1 MEDGRPN
8 HAVSKPLA
16 SALFFCLLAPQACAQ
31 PRPAVVVP
39 FELRG
44 DVVLVQAS
52 VNGTGALLIL
62 DTGSGVSVVDS
73 ALAHEAG
80 LAMNGPRVTVAG
92 NRSTSMQLGTA
103 KSVRVGRAELS
114 DILIAPVSFSAV
126 QERMGYDVR
135 GSIGYELFQR
145 YVVAIDF
152 DARTLTLRDPR
163 EFSYTGSGVVLPVRV
178 ENRHPVADVSVVTR
192 SHGTIVARMVLD
204 LGSSSYALRFATDY
218 ARAHGLADDTT
229 TIAGPFGAGVDGVTE
244 GQLLRFPQLRIG
256 ALTIERPSAA
266 LSHEETGAFGAGAQA
281 DGTVGMPVF
290 KRTRMII
297 DYSRSR
303 VIFEPTGRLDMPDT
317 VSTNGLSV
325 VSQGPARTLR
335 VGYVMSG
342 SPGDVAGVRV
352 GDELAAVDGRSTDG
366 MVVYEV
372 TRLLR
377 SAGAHRLRLR
387 RGGETLDVSFTPRIV
402 F

>member
-1 MEDGRPN
+1 MVDHPAR
-8 HAVSKPLA
+8 AM
-16 SALFFCLLAPQACAQ
+16 SALLCGLLAQQACAQ
-31 PRPAVVVP
+31 PRPTVIVP

-44 DVVLVQAS
+44 DVVLVQAAI
-52 VNGTGALLIL
+52 NGTSALLIL

-73 ALAHEAG
+73 ALAREAG
-80 LAMNGPRVTVAG
+80 LTMNGPRVTVAG
-92 NRSTSMQLGTA
+92 NRNTSMQLGIA
-103 KSVRVGRAELS
+103 KSVRVGTEELS
-114 DILIAPVSFSAV
+114 DILVAPVSFSAV
-126 QERMGYDVR
+126 QERMGHDVR
-135 GSIGYELFQR
+135 GSIGYELFHR

-163 EFSYTGSGVVLPVRV
+163 EFSYAGSGVVLPIRV

-192 SHGTIVARMVLD
+192 TRGTIVARMVLD

-218 ARAHGLADDTT
+218 VRAHRLAEDTT
-229 TIAGPFGAGVDGVTE
+229 TIAGPFGAGVDRVAD
-244 GQLLRFPQLRIG
+244 GQLLRFPQLRMG

-266 LSHEETGAFGAGAQA
+266 LSHEETGAFGVGAQA

-297 DYSRSR
+297 DYSRAR
-303 VIFEPTGRLDMPDT
+303 VIFEPTGRLDVPDT

-325 VSQGPARTLR
+325 ISQGPARTLR
-335 VGYVMSG
+335 IGYVMSG
-342 SPGDVAGVRV
+342 TPGDIAGVRV

-366 MVVYEV
+366 MVVYDA

-377 SAGAHRLRLR
+377 SAGVHRLRLH
-387 RGGETLDVSFTPRIV
+387 RGAETIDVSFTSRIV